1 MVAKNRCFARKTAG
15 SLRGYKKNIIL
26 QHEIYLFGELNRIG
40 FMAMAI
46 SNVPV
51 LTGKAAEVFVQ
62 KAEKAMRRRGTVD
75 FSKQKAEMK
84 VILANA
90 KFK

>member
-1 MVAKNRCFARKTAG
+1 
-15 SLRGYKKNIIL
+15 
-26 QHEIYLFGELNRIG
+26 
-40 FMAMAI
+40 MAMAI

-51 LTGKAAEVFVQ
+51 LTGKVAEAFVQ
-62 KAEKAMRRRGTVD
+62 KAEKAMHRRGTVD

-84 VILANA
+84 RILANS

>member
-1 MVAKNRCFARKTAG
+1 MNSV
-15 SLRGYKKNIIL
+15 SLQRNIIVCIIN
-26 QHEIYLFGELNRIG
+26 IYWV
-40 FMAMAI
+40 MAMAI

-51 LTGKAAEVFVQ
+51 LTGSAAESFVK

-84 VILANA
+84 AILANA
-90 KFK
+90 KFQ

>member
-1 MVAKNRCFARKTAG
+1 
-15 SLRGYKKNIIL
+15 
-26 QHEIYLFGELNRIG
+26 
-40 FMAMAI
+40 MAMAI

-51 LTGKAAEVFVQ
+51 LTGSAAESFVK

-84 VILANA
+84 AILANA
-90 KFK
+90 KFQ

>member
-1 MVAKNRCFARKTAG
+1 M
-15 SLRGYKKNIIL
+15 RGYKKNVIL
-26 QHEIYLFGELNRIG
+26 QHEKYFFGELNRIG

-84 VILANA
+84 AILANA